1 MEFKEYIKELDQLY
15 QVGNTTEHSFRG
27 SLANYLQS
35 LLPKFVITNEPR
47 RIDCGA
53 PDYVITQNNQPIAF
67 LEAKDVNDGDLD
79 GRKEHKEQ
87 FNRYKESLNRVIF
100 TDYLDFH
107 LYLEGEFVDSVRIA
121 ETRGNRI
128 VGLPE
133 NEAKFVEMVTKL
145 ADGGRQK
152 ISSSSALARQMAAK
166 AHLLAEA
173 VKKTIELDGEDGE
186 REVSTQLRAF
196 REVLIHDL
204 KTEEFADIY
213 AQTIVYGMF
222 TARLYDATP
231 EDFSRQEA
239 AELIPKSNPF
249 LRKIF
254 QSIAVYDL
262 DDSIAWIVDDLAAMF
277 QYTDAEK
284 IMKNYGSNKRHS
296 DPIVHFYEDFLAEYD
311 PKLRKARGVWYTPA
325 PVVKFIVKS
334 VDEILQQEFG
344 LARGLADDSKV
355 LMDVSWEQSRDKR
368 FKDGVK
374 HEKVEVP
381 RVQILDPATGT
392 GTFLAEVIEQI
403 RDKFNGLEGLWPSY
417 VEKNLI
423 PRIHGFEILMA
434 SYTIAHLKLAL
445 TLKNTGYD
453 RSLEQRLN
461 VFLTNSLEEA
471 TPRSSTLFSK
481 WLSDE
486 ADAASEVKI
495 KTPIMIAIG
504 NPPYSGASQNKGEWI
519 ASLMDDYKKE
529 PGGKA
534 ALKERNPKWL
544 NDDYV
549 KFIRLAQHYIER
561 NGEGIIAFINPH
573 GYLDNPTFRGMRW
586 NLLTTFDKIYT
597 LDLHGN
603 FKKKE
608 TCPDGSKDENVFD
621 IMQGVSINLFVKTG
635 KKAKD
640 ELGKVY
646 HQDLYGLRQQKYDF
660 LDSASLKNVNYDEV
674 QPKAPMYFF
683 VPKNFGLQNEYDK
696 GFKVDELFN
705 VCVLGPNS
713 HRDDFAISFD
723 YDVAEK
729 RIKEFFDSSISDEI
743 LRERYNLRDGRD
755 WQLSKARS
763 MSIGEQ
769 KPLRC
774 LYRVFDFRYMLY
786 GKYAFDYPRPLL
798 NDNLQKPNLGLIINR
813 QSRMLF
819 SPFVTNVPL
828 GQHCIL
834 DPREGSYAIPLY
846 TYYSQMG
853 IEERVPN
860 LNEHISKQIASLVGE
875 NISPE
880 ELFDYI
886 YAVLHSPEYRETY
899 NEFLKIDFPRIPY
912 PKNAEQFRCL
922 AEKGAEL
929 RELHLM
935 DGVGSWN
942 SGVGFPVTGTNTV
955 EKISFVDGKVFINAD
970 QYFND
975 VSELAWNFFIGGYQP
990 AQKWL
995 KDRKGRTL
1003 EYEDILHYGRIIYA
1017 LQETDRLMKE
1027 IDAIIV
1033 KNQ

>member
-1 MEFKEYIKELDQLY
+1 MDFKEYIKELDQLY

-35 LLPKFVITNEPR
+35 MLPKFVITNEPR

-67 LEAKDVNDGDLD
+67 LEAKDINDGDLD

-152 ISSSSALARQMAAK
+152 ITSSSALARQMAAK

-204 KTEEFADIY
+204 KAEEFADIY

-222 TARLYDATP
+222 TARLYDSTP

-311 PKLRKARGVWYTPA
+311 PKLRKARGVWYTPS

-368 FKDGVK
+368 FKDGMK

-403 RDKFNGLEGLWPSY
+403 RDKFNGFEGLWPSY

-486 ADAASEVKI
+486 ADAASEVKL

-504 NPPYSGASQNKGEWI
+504 NPPYSISSQNSGKWI
-519 ASLMDDYKKE
+519 TDLVADYKKN
-529 PGGKA
+529 
-534 ALKERNPKWL
+534 LNERNIQPL
-544 NDDYV
+544 SDDYI
-549 KFIRLAQHYIER
+549 KFIRLGQYYIEK
-561 NGEGIIAFINPH
+561 NGEGILAYISNNGF
-573 GYLDNPTFRGMRW
+573 LDGVIHRQMRKS
-586 NLLTTFDKIYT
+586 LLEVFDKIYV
-597 LDLHGN
+597 LDLHGDN
-603 FKKKE
+603 RRKE
-608 TCPDGSKDENVFD
+608 HAPDGSSDENVFD
-621 IMQGVSINLFVKTG
+621 ILQGVSINIFVKTREKASNSLAQIYHADLFGSREG
-635 KKAKD
+635 KYSFLNEHSICSTTWSSLSPIEPYWFFSPKD
-640 ELGKVY
+640 
-646 HQDLYGLRQQKYDF
+646 F
-660 LDSASLKNVNYDEV
+660 S
-674 QPKAPMYFF
+674 
-683 VPKNFGLQNEYDK
+683 
-696 GFKVDELFN
+696 
-705 VCVLGPNS
+705 
-713 HRDDFAISFD
+713 
-723 YDVAEK
+723 AEK
-729 RIKEFFDSSISDEI
+729 KYKQGLSISDFFVMFKPGVATGKDDVLVNSNEGDLQHNVEMHYGI
-743 LRERYNLRDGRD
+743 TVDTSLIHSFCYRPFDVRKIYYDTSLVQRHREPLMRHLIKDNTALIVASKNR
-755 WQLSKARS
+755 QLSFN
-763 MSIGEQ
+763 
-769 KPLRC
+769 
-774 LYRVFDFRYMLY
+774 YYM
-786 GKYAFDYPRPLL
+786 
-798 NDNLQKPNLGLIINR
+798 
-813 QSRMLF
+813 
-819 SPFVTNVPL
+819 VTN
-828 GQHCIL
+828 HITDRHYL
-834 DPREGSYAIPLY
+834 DFADTEYDIPLY
-846 TYYSQMG
+846 LHLEEGKCISNFKEEVLQNYSDIIG
-853 IEERVPN
+853 SPIN
-860 LNEHISKQIASLVGE
+860 
-875 NISPE
+875 PE
-880 ELFDYI
+880 ELFSYI
-886 YAVLHSPEYRETY
+886 YAWLYCPKYHYAFK
-899 NEFLKIDFPRIPY
+899 EFLKIDFPYIPF
-912 PKNAEQFRCL
+912 PKDAQQYFSL
-922 AEKGAEL
+922 SKKGAEL
-929 RELHLM
+929 RKLHLM
-935 DGVGSWN
+935 ENTASWN
-942 SGVGFPVTGTNTV
+942 SGVGFPVAGSNTV
-955 EKISFVDGKVFINAD
+955 EKVSFEDGKVFINAA
-970 QYFND
+970 QYFSG
-975 VSELAWNFFIGGYQP
+975 VPELAWNFFIGGFQP

-1033 KNQ
+1033 ENQ